1 MKRLVTRSSHKRSP
15 CFLKVRAELATLYH
29 VTRMDDDALTSGVV
43 FARGHT
49 DCSPHEVD
57 IAVRFYVRFP
67 TMTQPSALR
76 ASTPSGACHP
86 TEEDRATHRRW
97 ARRSYIAY
105 SVVVIAMLTVS
116 LWSRDPRDSRV
127 AKESRTAGVGTMA
140 QPPMAPLTVGS
151 QKRNSF

>member
-1 MKRLVTRSSHKRSP
+1 
-15 CFLKVRAELATLYH
+15 
-29 VTRMDDDALTSGVV
+29 
-43 FARGHT
+43 
-49 DCSPHEVD
+49 
-57 IAVRFYVRFP
+57 
-67 TMTQPSALR
+67 MTQPSAFG
-76 ASTPSGACHP
+76 ASTPARACHP

-127 AKESRTAGVGTMA
+127 AKESRTDGVGTMA